1 MKQHEALGLAF
12 GAPLKSNVKLVLLT
26 IIYRLDWETW
36 EKPMSVGYILKALNK
51 SVSRSSISRAL
62 VELQG
67 KGVISRHE
75 MSREDGVKLIKL
87 DCDALTTLC
96 QRDIP
101 PMSERH
107 TPYVSV
113 THPPMSERH
122 TPYVSVTDPLCQ
134 RDIPPMSERHT
145 PYVSVTDNIICNN
158 LSTNLST
165 NLSSN
170 LNDQEPSQE
179 ATHQTEGLSQEDSE
193 PNEWGYRDRVKAAQ
207 ESGDW
212 SKFWGTSSSNEPE
225 PEPQPQPQPPPQPM
239 RYEERARRA
248 QELMHRSYK

>member
-96 QRDIP
+96 Q
-101 PMSERH
+101 
-107 TPYVSV
+107 
-113 THPPMSERH
+113 
-122 TPYVSVTDPLCQ
+122 C
-134 RDIPPMSERHT
+134 DIPPMSERHT

-179 ATHQTEGLSQEDSE
+179 ATHQTEGISQEDSE

-225 PEPQPQPQPPPQPM
+225 PEPQPQPQPQPQPM